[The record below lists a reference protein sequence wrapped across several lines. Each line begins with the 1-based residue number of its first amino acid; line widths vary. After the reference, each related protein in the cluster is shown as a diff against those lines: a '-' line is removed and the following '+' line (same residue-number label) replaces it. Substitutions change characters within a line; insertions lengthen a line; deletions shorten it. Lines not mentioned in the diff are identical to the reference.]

1 MAIVVIAEKPSVA
14 NDIAGVLGI
23 TKKTDTHWDSDQI
36 KITWAVGHLLQLK
49 YMDDYDPDLAAALA
63 ASRMPECAARGDR
76 ESSGVAGMDENA
88 ADQRRGRK
96 PQKGCHQYYRSGMS
110 EKI

>member
-23 TKKTDTHWDSDQI
+23 VKKTDTHWESDNI

-49 YMDDYDPDLAAALA
+49 YMDDYDPEFKDW
-63 ASRMPECAARGDR
+63 
-76 ESSGVAGMDENA
+76 
-88 ADQRRGRK
+88 RK
-96 PQKGCHQYYRSGMS
+96 TVT
-110 EKI
+110 